1 MLGKFN
7 SQGQVF
13 VPSSLPFSVSVWL
26 RGGSYRMTWP
36 HTACWSAPERDATEL
51 HLYSLELFTSSPSLG
66 LLDEYQEIG
75 FKYNT
80 VCPGW
85 LPSQPEALAPAEL
98 GHQSTHSSTFRSR
111 PCPNHLP
118 TACCQAFWSIL
129 HCPPSLPL
137 TFPPLNCSP
146 ETLLAS

>member
-80 VCPGW
+80 EKCARAGCPPSRKPW
-85 LPSQPEALAPAEL
+85 LLQNLATKAPTAALSDLAPAPITCQL
-98 GHQSTHSSTFRSR
+98 LAVKPSGASSTV
-111 PCPNHLP
+111 PLLCP
-118 TACCQAFWSIL
+118 
-129 HCPPSLPL
+129 
-137 TFPPLNCSP
+137 
-146 ETLLAS
+146 